1 MPVISVVI
9 PVYNKEKFIENT
21 IYSVLNQTLSDFE
34 LIIVDDSATDKSLS
48 IIDSIKDKRIKTYSI
63 KNSGVSKSRNYGVEK
78 STSNLI
84 AFLDADD
91 LWKNNHLEQLYKLYL
106 ENPNCGMY
114 AMSYIKNINFKSYKK
129 SYFGLSNF
137 SGILENFFTSS
148 SVDCIASSSSVM
160 IPLYVFKKINGFNE
174 NLKKREDTALWIKIA
189 LNYKIAFSTI
199 TTVEIVITEH
209 GNHLSKSHENP
220 WCFFDLFKFQEQNN
234 VDLKKFLDLN
244 RFSEAINFKLNKE
257 HNNFKIVTKSIN
269 YRNLNFKQ
277 KILIKTPF
285 RILLFLKKIQSY
297 LLKKNIYI
305 TTFK

>member
-34 LIIVDDSATDKSLS
+34 LIIVDDSSTDKSLS

-137 SGILENFFTSS
+137 SGIIENFFTSS

-160 IPLYVFKKINGFNE
+160 IPLNVFKKINGFNE

-257 HNNFKIVTKSIN
+257 HNNFKIITKSIN

-277 KILIKTPF
+277 RF
-285 RILLFLKKIQSY
+285 
-297 LLKKNIYI
+297 
-305 TTFK
+305 

>member
-34 LIIVDDSATDKSLS
+34 LIIVDDSSTDKSLS

-114 AMSYIKNINFKSYKK
+114 AMSYVKNINSKSYKK
-129 SYFGLSNF
+129 SYFGLRNF

-160 IPLYVFKKINGFNE
+160 IPLNVFKKINGFNE

-220 WCFFDLFKFQEQNN
+220 WYFFDLFKFQEQNN

-257 HNNFKIVTKSIN
+257 HNNFKIITKSIN

-285 RILLFLKKIQSY
+285 RILLFLKKIQSC
-297 LLKKNIYI
+297 LLEKNIYI

>member
-21 IYSVLNQTLSDFE
+21 ICSVLNQTLSDFE
-34 LIIVDDSATDKSLS
+34 LIIVDDSSTDKSLS

-78 STSNLI
+78 SSSNLI

-160 IPLYVFKKINGFNE
+160 IPLFVFKKINGFNE

-220 WCFFDLFKFQEQNN
+220 WYFFDLFKFQEQNN

-257 HNNFKIVTKSIN
+257 HNNFKIITKSIN

-277 KILIKTPF
+277 KILIKSPF

-297 LLKKNIYI
+297 LLKKNIHI

>member
-9 PVYNKEKFIENT
+9 PVYNKEKFIANT

-34 LIIVDDSATDKSLS
+34 LIIVDDSSTDKSLS

-78 STSNLI
+78 SSSNLI

-114 AMSYIKNINFKSYKK
+114 AMSYMKNINFKSYKK

-160 IPLYVFKKINGFNE
+160 IPLNVFKKINGFNE

-220 WCFFDLFKFQEQNN
+220 WYFFDLFKFQEQNN

-257 HNNFKIVTKSIN
+257 HNNFKIITKSIN

>member
-34 LIIVDDSATDKSLS
+34 LIIVDDSSTDKSLS

-160 IPLYVFKKINGFNE
+160 IPLNVFKKINGFNG

-257 HNNFKIVTKSIN
+257 HNNFKIITKSIN

>member
-9 PVYNKEKFIENT
+9 PVYNKEKFIANT

-34 LIIVDDSATDKSLS
+34 LIIVDDSSTDKSLS

-114 AMSYIKNINFKSYKK
+114 AMSYMKNINFKSYKK

-160 IPLYVFKKINGFNE
+160 IPLNVFKKINGFNE

-199 TTVEIVITEH
+199 TTVEIVINEH

-257 HNNFKIVTKSIN
+257 HNNFKIITKSIN

-285 RILLFLKKIQSY
+285 RILLFLKKIQSC
-297 LLKKNIYI
+297 LLEKNIYI

>member
-34 LIIVDDSATDKSLS
+34 LIIVDDSSTDKSLS

-78 STSNLI
+78 SSSNLI

-160 IPLYVFKKINGFNE
+160 IPLNVFKKINGFNE

-257 HNNFKIVTKSIN
+257 HNNFKIITKSIN

>member
-34 LIIVDDSATDKSLS
+34 LIIVDDSSTDKSLS

-137 SGILENFFTSS
+137 SGILENFLTSS

-160 IPLYVFKKINGFNE
+160 IPLNVFKKINGFNE

-220 WCFFDLFKFQEQNN
+220 WYFFDLFKFQEQNN

-257 HNNFKIVTKSIN
+257 HNNFKIITKSIN

-297 LLKKNIYI
+297 LLKKNIYL

>member
-34 LIIVDDSATDKSLS
+34 LIIVDDSSTDKSLS

-160 IPLYVFKKINGFNE
+160 IPLNVFKKINGFNE

-220 WCFFDLFKFQEQNN
+220 WYFFDLFKFQEQNN

-257 HNNFKIVTKSIN
+257 HNNFKIITKSIN

-297 LLKKNIYI
+297 LLKKIFI
-305 TTFK
+305 

>member
-34 LIIVDDSATDKSLS
+34 LIIVDDSSTDKSLS

-106 ENPNCGMY
+106 ENPSCGMY
-114 AMSYIKNINFKSYKK
+114 AMSYIKNVNFKSYKK

-160 IPLYVFKKINGFNE
+160 IPLNVFKKINGFNE

-220 WCFFDLFKFQEQNN
+220 WYFFDLFKFQEQNN

-257 HNNFKIVTKSIN
+257 HNNFKIITKSIN

-297 LLKKNIYI
+297 LLEKNIYI

>member
-34 LIIVDDSATDKSLS
+34 LIIVDDSSTDKSLS

-91 LWKNNHLEQLYKLYL
+91 LWKNNHLEKLYKLYL

-137 SGILENFFTSS
+137 SGILENFFNSS

-160 IPLYVFKKINGFNE
+160 IPLNVFKKINGFNE

-220 WCFFDLFKFQEQNN
+220 WYFFDLFKFQEQNN

-257 HNNFKIVTKSIN
+257 HNNFKIITKSIN

>member
-9 PVYNKEKFIENT
+9 PVYNKEKFIANT

-34 LIIVDDSATDKSLS
+34 LIIVDDSSTDKSLS

-78 STSNLI
+78 SSSNLI

-160 IPLYVFKKINGFNE
+160 IPLFVFKKINGFNE

-220 WCFFDLFKFQEQNN
+220 WYFFDLFKFQEQNN

-244 RFSEAINFKLNKE
+244 RFSEAINFKLNKD
-257 HNNFKIVTKSIN
+257 HNNFKKIIKSIN

-285 RILLFLKKIQSY
+285 RILFFLKKIQSY

>member
-21 IYSVLNQTLSDFE
+21 ISSVLNQTLSDFE
-34 LIIVDDSATDKSLS
+34 LIIVDDSSTDKSLS
-48 IIDSIKDKRIKTYSI
+48 IIDSIEDKRIKTYSI

-78 STSNLI
+78 SSSNLI

-91 LWKNNHLEQLYKLYL
+91 LWKNNHLKQLYKLYL
-106 ENPNCGMY
+106 ENPKCGMY
-114 AMSYIKNINFKSYKK
+114 AMSYVKNINSKTYKK
-129 SYFGLSNF
+129 NYFGLRNF
-137 SGILENFFTSS
+137 SGILENFFSSS

-160 IPLYVFKKINGFNE
+160 IPLSVFKKINGFNE

-199 TTVEIVITEH
+199 TTVEIVINEH
-209 GNHLSKSHENP
+209 GNHLSKLHENP
-220 WCFFDLFKFQEQNN
+220 WCFFDLFKFQEENN

-244 RFSEAINFKLNKE
+244 RFSEAINFKLNKD
-257 HNNFKIVTKSIN
+257 HNNFKKIIKSIN

-285 RILLFLKKIQSY
+285 RILFFLKKIQSY

>member
-34 LIIVDDSATDKSLS
+34 LIIVDDSSTDKSLS

-137 SGILENFFTSS
+137 SGILENFFNSS

-160 IPLYVFKKINGFNE
+160 IPLNVFKKINGFNE

-257 HNNFKIVTKSIN
+257 HNNFKIITKSIN

-297 LLKKNIYI
+297 LLKKNIYL

>member
-34 LIIVDDSATDKSLS
+34 LIIVDDSSTDQSLS
-48 IIDSIKDKRIKTYSI
+48 IIDSINDKRIKTYSI

-78 STSNLI
+78 SSSNLI

-114 AMSYIKNINFKSYKK
+114 AMSYMKNINFKSYKK

-160 IPLYVFKKINGFNE
+160 IPLNVFKKINGFNE

-297 LLKKNIYI
+297 LLKKNIYL

>member
-34 LIIVDDSATDKSLS
+34 LIIVDDSSTDKSLS

-160 IPLYVFKKINGFNE
+160 IPLNVFKKINGFNE

-220 WCFFDLFKFQEQNN
+220 WYFFDLFKFQEQNN

-257 HNNFKIVTKSIN
+257 HNNFKIITKSIN

-297 LLKKNIYI
+297 LLKKNIYL

>member
-1 MPVISVVI
+1 
-9 PVYNKEKFIENT
+9 
-21 IYSVLNQTLSDFE
+21 
-34 LIIVDDSATDKSLS
+34 
-48 IIDSIKDKRIKTYSI
+48 
-63 KNSGVSKSRNYGVEK
+63 
-78 STSNLI
+78 
-84 AFLDADD
+84 
-91 LWKNNHLEQLYKLYL
+91 
-106 ENPNCGMY
+106 
-114 AMSYIKNINFKSYKK
+114 MSYIKNINFKSYKK

-137 SGILENFFTSS
+137 SGIIENFFTSS

-160 IPLYVFKKINGFNE
+160 IPLNVFKKINGFNE

-257 HNNFKIVTKSIN
+257 HNNFKIITKSIN

-277 KILIKTPF
+277 KILIKTHLQYCCF
-285 RILLFLKKIQSY
+285 
-297 LLKKNIYI
+297 
-305 TTFK
+305 

>member
-34 LIIVDDSATDKSLS
+34 LIIVDDSSTDKSLS
-48 IIDSIKDKRIKTYSI
+48 IIDSIEDKRIKTYSI

-78 STSNLI
+78 SSSNLI

-114 AMSYIKNINFKSYKK
+114 AMSYMKNINFKSYKK

-160 IPLYVFKKINGFNE
+160 IPLNVFKKINGFNE

-220 WCFFDLFKFQEQNN
+220 WYFFDLFKFQEQNN

-257 HNNFKIVTKSIN
+257 HNNFKIITKSIN

-297 LLKKNIYI
+297 LLEKNIYI

>member
-9 PVYNKEKFIENT
+9 PVYNKEKFIANT

-34 LIIVDDSATDKSLS
+34 LIIVDDSSTDKSLS

-78 STSNLI
+78 SSSNLI

-114 AMSYIKNINFKSYKK
+114 AMSYMKNINFKSYKK

-199 TTVEIVITEH
+199 TTVEIVINEH

-220 WCFFDLFKFQEQNN
+220 WYFFDLFKFQEQNN

-257 HNNFKIVTKSIN
+257 HNNFKIITKSIN

-285 RILLFLKKIQSY
+285 RILFFLKKIQSY

>member
-34 LIIVDDSATDKSLS
+34 LIIVDDSSTDKSLS

-137 SGILENFFTSS
+137 SGIIENFFTSS

-160 IPLYVFKKINGFNE
+160 IPLNVFKKINGFNE

-257 HNNFKIVTKSIN
+257 HNNFKIITKSIN

>member
-34 LIIVDDSATDKSLS
+34 LIIVDDSSTDKSLS

-137 SGILENFFTSS
+137 SGILENFFNSS

-160 IPLYVFKKINGFNE
+160 IPLNVFKKINGFNE

-220 WCFFDLFKFQEQNN
+220 WYFFDLFKFQEQNN

-257 HNNFKIVTKSIN
+257 HNNFKIITKSIN

>member
-34 LIIVDDSATDKSLS
+34 LIIVDDSSTDKSLS

-137 SGILENFFTSS
+137 SGILENFFNSS

-160 IPLYVFKKINGFNE
+160 IPLNVFKKINGFNE

-220 WCFFDLFKFQEQNN
+220 WYFFDLFKFQEQNN

-257 HNNFKIVTKSIN
+257 HNNFKIITKSIN

-297 LLKKNIYI
+297 LLKKNIYL

>member
-34 LIIVDDSATDKSLS
+34 LIIVDDSSTDKSLS

-114 AMSYIKNINFKSYKK
+114 AMSYMKNINFKSYKK

-160 IPLYVFKKINGFNE
+160 IPLNVFKKINGFNE

-220 WCFFDLFKFQEQNN
+220 WYFFDLFKFQEQNN

-257 HNNFKIVTKSIN
+257 HNNFKIITKSIN

>member
-34 LIIVDDSATDKSLS
+34 LIIVDDSSTDKSLS
-48 IIDSIKDKRIKTYSI
+48 IIDSIEDKRIKTYSI

-91 LWKNNHLEQLYKLYL
+91 LWKKNHLEQLYKLYL

-114 AMSYIKNINFKSYKK
+114 AMSYMKNINFKSYKK

-160 IPLYVFKKINGFNE
+160 IPLNVFKKINGFNE

-257 HNNFKIVTKSIN
+257 HNNFKIITKSIN

>member
-34 LIIVDDSATDKSLS
+34 LIIVDDSSTDKSLS
-48 IIDSIKDKRIKTYSI
+48 IIDSIEDKRIKTYSI

-78 STSNLI
+78 SSSNLI

-114 AMSYIKNINFKSYKK
+114 AMSYMKNINFKSYKK

-160 IPLYVFKKINGFNE
+160 IPLNVFKKINGFNE

-257 HNNFKIVTKSIN
+257 HNNFKIITKSIN

>member
-34 LIIVDDSATDKSLS
+34 LIIVDDSSTDKSLS

-78 STSNLI
+78 SSSNLI

-114 AMSYIKNINFKSYKK
+114 AMSYMKNINFKSYKK

-160 IPLYVFKKINGFNE
+160 IPLNVFKKINGFNE

-257 HNNFKIVTKSIN
+257 HNNFKIITKSIN

>member
-34 LIIVDDSATDKSLS
+34 LIIVDDSSTDKSLS

-160 IPLYVFKKINGFNE
+160 IPLNVFKKINGFNE

-257 HNNFKIVTKSIN
+257 HNNFKIITKSIN

-297 LLKKNIYI
+297 LLKKNIYL

>member
-34 LIIVDDSATDKSLS
+34 LIIVDDSSTDKSLS

-160 IPLYVFKKINGFNE
+160 IPLNVFKKINGFNE

-199 TTVEIVITEH
+199 TTVEIVINEH

-257 HNNFKIVTKSIN
+257 HNNFKIITKSIN

>member
-34 LIIVDDSATDKSLS
+34 LIIVDDSSTDKSLS

-78 STSNLI
+78 SSSNLI

-160 IPLYVFKKINGFNE
+160 IPLNVFKKINGFNE

-257 HNNFKIVTKSIN
+257 HNNFKIITKSIN

-297 LLKKNIYI
+297 LLKKNIYL